1 MVMNTVPI
9 DSDTI
14 VCTLK
19 ACANCGDLK
28 IAHEVLKSMIDN
40 AI

>member
-1 MVMNTVPI
+1 MNSVSI

-40 AI
+40 GI